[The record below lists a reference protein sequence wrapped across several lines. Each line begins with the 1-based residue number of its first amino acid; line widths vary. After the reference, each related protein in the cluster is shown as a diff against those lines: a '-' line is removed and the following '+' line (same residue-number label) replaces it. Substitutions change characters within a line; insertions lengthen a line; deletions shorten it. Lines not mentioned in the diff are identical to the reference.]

1 MIDFLA
7 LTLMVISLSTIFY
20 LDLPNVAYPF
30 WSKFVPTCFFVS
42 AVVIATRAVLK
53 MFGIL

>member
-7 LTLMVISLSTIFY
+7 LTIMVIALSAIFY
-20 LDLPNVAYPF
+20 LDLPNVAHPF
-30 WSKFVPTCFFVS
+30 WSKFVPTCFFIS

-53 MFGIL
+53 LVGIL

>member
-7 LTLMVISLSTIFY
+7 LTVMVISLSTIFY

-30 WSKFVPTCFFVS
+30 VSRFVPTCFFIS

-53 MFGIL
+53 MLGIL